1 MTARPRPHYNLDV
14 WKCSM
19 ELAKVVYA
27 RTKGFPPDERF
38 GMTVQMRRCAVSVPS
53 NIAEGACRGSRKD
66 FLHFLMIA
74 RGSLGELETQCS
86 LASAL
91 GYMHEGE
98 SVYVLTDKV
107 FQMLC
112 GLIRSLS
119 SELRKD

>member
-91 GYMHEGE
+91 GYMHEEE

-119 SELRKD
+119 SELRKG